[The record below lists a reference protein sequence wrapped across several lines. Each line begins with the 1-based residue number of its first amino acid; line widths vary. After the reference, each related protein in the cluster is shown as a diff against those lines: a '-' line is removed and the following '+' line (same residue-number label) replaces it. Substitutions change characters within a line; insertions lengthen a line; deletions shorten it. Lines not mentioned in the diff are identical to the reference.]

1 MVQTFRYLV
10 LGLLRDGE
18 PRHGYALMKEYQEH
32 TGLRLSTGNF
42 YRELQRLSVEGL
54 VRTAS
59 NPEGADPRRAPYR
72 ITEAGTAAFEAWLTG
87 PGGLVLD
94 DYQDELAFRALFI
107 SEADPV
113 VTSKVLDRWQQAL
126 WISGKILEREREA
139 ALAHS
144 ASGRPAS
151 RTLALL
157 IGRRLK
163 HLAADVEFLDEFRAF
178 CQAEERRPRPNQQ
191 STLPPDSSGRRR
203 SRGARTWGGR

>member
-1 MVQTFRYLV
+1 MQTFRYLV

-18 PRHGYALMKEYQEH
+18 SRHGYALMKEYQEH

-72 ITEAGTAAFEAWLTG
+72 ITEAGAAAFEAWLTG
-87 PGGLVLD
+87 PGGLVLE

-126 WISGKILEREREA
+126 WISGKIMEREREA
-139 ALAHS
+139 ALQS
-144 ASGRPAS
+144 ADGRHAS

-178 CQAEERRPRPNQQ
+178 CQGDGPRPRPKQQ
-191 STLPPDSSGRRR
+191 SAVPPDSSGRRR
-203 SRGARTWGGR
+203 SRGART

>member
-1 MVQTFRYLV
+1 MQTFRYLV

-18 PRHGYALMKEYQEH
+18 PRHGYALMKEYQDY
-32 TGLRLSTGNF
+32 TGVRLSTGNF
-42 YRELQRLSVEGL
+42 YRELQRLAREGL
-54 VRTAS
+54 VSTAD

-72 ITEAGTAAFEAWLTG
+72 ITETGTAAFQGWLTG
-87 PGGLVLD
+87 PDGLVLD

-107 SEADPV
+107 SEADPA
-113 VTSKVLDRWQQAL
+113 VTNRVLDRWEQAL

-144 ASGRPAS
+144 ASGRHAS

-163 HLAADVEFLDEFRAF
+163 HLAADVEFLEEFRTF
-178 CQAEERRPRPNQQ
+178 CQGTARRPRPGEQ
-191 STLPPDSSGRRR
+191 SAVSAELSGRRR
-203 SRGARTWGGR
+203 SRGVRT

>member
-1 MVQTFRYLV
+1 MQTFRYLV

-18 PRHGYALMKEYQEH
+18 SRHGYALMKEYQEH

-72 ITEAGTAAFEAWLTG
+72 ITEAGAAAFEAWLTG

-107 SEADPV
+107 SEADAV

-139 ALAHS
+139 ALAQS
-144 ASGRPAS
+144 ANGRHAS

-178 CQAEERRPRPNQQ
+178 CHGDGPRPRPKQQ
-191 STLPPDSSGRRR
+191 SAVPPEPPGRRR
-203 SRGARTWGGR
+203 SRGART